1 MKTITL
7 IIAFLFSL
15 NVYAA
20 NITTKPE
27 ADKFIASYCIDLVNA
42 IHDSKNRAEI
52 KIKNGDTKGFLE
64 EASWIGGLADVY
76 SKLCK

>member
-7 IIAFLFSL
+7 VITLLFSL
-15 NVYAA
+15 NVYGA

-27 ADKFIASYCIDLVNA
+27 ADKFIASYCIELVNA
-42 IHDSKNRAEI
+42 IHDSKIRAEI

-64 EASWIGGLADVY
+64 EAGWIGGVADVY
-76 SKLCK
+76 SNLCK